1 MVSKMVTDRQKLS
14 KDLIAWAVTHAP
26 AIEKALLAKLHKPT
40 MTADGMILLA
50 RHVDAGLGALVLADE
65 AHTSEQAD
73 DEIPRR
79 DRDAARDEVS
89 NFLVGFRRAVE
100 ASHGRPGLLALG
112 IHEKL
117 GRDPIYLERL
127 GTRIVEKASAAGF
140 QMPPSDPDV
149 TVDVPSRVAKL
160 KVVLAKLSAALETV
174 DKEAAELTTT
184 QTEKAAAMATFD
196 GLLGGTTTTFRGLA
210 AVAGL
215 RELADG
221 LPTLNRG
228 AGGAGGEE
236 EGGEE
241 EVMEDGPRDEGVGTP

>member
-50 RHVDAGLGALVLADE
+50 CHVDAGLGALVLADE

-127 GTRIVEKASAAGF
+127 GTRIVETASAAGF
-140 QMPPSDPDV
+140 RMPPSDSDV
-149 TVDVPSRVAKL
+149 TTYPAGSPS
-160 KVVLAKLSAALETV
+160 
-174 DKEAAELTTT
+174 
-184 QTEKAAAMATFD
+184 
-196 GLLGGTTTTFRGLA
+196 
-210 AVAGL
+210 
-215 RELADG
+215 
-221 LPTLNRG
+221 
-228 AGGAGGEE
+228 
-236 EGGEE
+236 
-241 EVMEDGPRDEGVGTP
+241 